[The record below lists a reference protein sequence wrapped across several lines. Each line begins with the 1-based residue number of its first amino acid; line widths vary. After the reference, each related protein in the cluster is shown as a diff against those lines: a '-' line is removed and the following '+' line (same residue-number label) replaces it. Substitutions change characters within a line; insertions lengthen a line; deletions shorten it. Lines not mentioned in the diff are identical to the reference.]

1 MNTLLAT
8 FWNIAKRIDPVQ
20 IKVPGNLENISNFP
34 LLVSNNNQSFDVGL
48 TALYN

>member
-20 IKVPGNLENISNFP
+20 IKVPGNLENKEF
-34 LLVSNNNQSFDVGL
+34 SF
-48 TALYN
+48 TRFQ